1 MLAGTLLVA
10 GGARAQATPEQL
22 PLAPSAV
29 ARPIVQPVIL
39 AGGVVVEPERAGAM
53 PLTLD
58 QAVQLGLKN
67 NAEVVLR
74 GQQEQNVRG
83 QILTV
88 INALL
93 PTLSASAY
101 SQAQEINLA
110 AMGFKRST
118 LSAINIV
125 GFDPNTFAT
134 IVKVN
139 TTDAQIQLTQALTL
153 PALYLYRSAKK
164 ASEATGFETL
174 NSRGGV
180 VLAVGGLYLRALADG
195 AQLRN
200 AEALVRQDRQ
210 VFDHA
215 RAERDAGVG
224 INLDVLRAQ
233 VQLQV
238 EEQEVIRDQA
248 AIAKDKISLN
258 REMGQPA
265 GQELELT
272 DTFPFHEF
280 DEMSLDDAK
289 ALAAVHRKDLLGQ
302 KAQLS
307 AAEEVYKAV
316 KYEYV
321 PTIGFGGFY
330 GVLGETTGLY
340 HGVFTAEGRVQF
352 PIFQEA
358 TFRGQRETGA
368 AQIVGLQHQIASTY
382 GQIEADIRSSM
393 LDVESSRELVR
404 VARSNQVL
412 ATEALSDATD
422 RFNAGVDDSLPL
434 VRAQASLVAAETQ
447 VVQAEFQYNFAK
459 LQLAR
464 NTGVVETQYDRY
476 LGR

>member
-1 MLAGTLLVA
+1 MWAAVWPLLAGAA
-10 GGARAQATPEQL
+10 GAQTAADL
-22 PLAPSAV
+22 PAAPSAV
-29 ARPIVQPVIL
+29 QRPIVQPVVL
-39 AGGVVVEPERAGAM
+39 AGDVRVEPERAGAM

-58 QAVQLGLKN
+58 QAVQLGLKG

-74 GQQEQNVRG
+74 GQQELNVKG

-93 PTLSASAY
+93 PSLTASAY
-101 SQAQEINLA
+101 TQAQEINLA
-110 AMGFKRST
+110 GMGFKRST
-118 LSAINIV
+118 LSQISIP
-125 GFDPNTFAT
+125 GFDPNTFST

-153 PALYLYRSAKK
+153 PALYLYKSAQK
-164 ASEATGFETL
+164 ASEATARETQ

-180 VLAVGGLYLRALADG
+180 VLAIGGLYLRALADE

-200 AEALVRQDRQ
+200 AQALVRQDE
-210 VFDHA
+210 VVYGHA
-215 RAERDAGVG
+215 RAEKEAGVG

-233 VQLQV
+233 VQLQA
-238 EEQEVIRDQA
+238 EEQEVIRDEA
-248 AIAKDKISLN
+248 AVAKDKISLN

-272 DTFPFHEF
+272 DAIPFREL
-280 DEMSLDDAK
+280 DELTLEEAK
-289 ALAAVHRKDLLGQ
+289 ALAAQHRKDLLGQ
-302 KAQLS
+302 QAQLA
-307 AAEEVYKAV
+307 AAEEVSKAV

-321 PTIGFGGFY
+321 PAVGFGGFY

-340 HGVFTAEGRVQF
+340 HGVFTAEGRLQF

-358 TFRGQRETGA
+358 TFRGQRETAA
-368 AQIVGLQHQIASTY
+368 AQIVGLRHQIASTY

-393 LDVESSRELVR
+393 LDVQSSRELVR
-404 VARSNQVL
+404 VAQSNQTL
-412 ATEALSDATD
+412 AGEALSDATA

-434 VRAQASLVAAETQ
+434 VRAQAALVAAQTQ
-447 VVQAEFQYNFAK
+447 LVQAQFQYNFAK

-464 NTGVVETQYDRY
+464 STGVVETEYNRY